1 LDTEPGP
8 DPTSTEHTM
17 DARWGS
23 GRNMRDPIVQF
34 GHWKHNKDGSL
45 RIRFVY
51 PGRLTPYIMDAS
63 PAEQRRRG
71 FNRLEHIVMPY
82 PEEGDKKV
90 KLPNGKYRHISSFSL
105 EELRKIG
112 WDGAMTVSDTLQDA
126 EYVPF
131 VCGYDSDK
139 DDEYEPVDVEKAKR
153 RGLVGL
159 PPGSGRMC
167 VMATGQHVEI
177 NRDKVRQS

>member
-1 LDTEPGP
+1 
-8 DPTSTEHTM
+8 M